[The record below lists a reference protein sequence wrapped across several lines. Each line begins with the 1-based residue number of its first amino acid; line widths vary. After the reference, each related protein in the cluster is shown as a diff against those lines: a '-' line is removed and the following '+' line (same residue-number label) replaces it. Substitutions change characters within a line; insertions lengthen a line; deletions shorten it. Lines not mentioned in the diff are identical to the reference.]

1 MVSEESFIINLG
13 VFIRQIRERKNLSQ
27 QSLADISDLPKT
39 TIGRIERAEI
49 NTTIRTLVKIANAL
63 EIEPKELLNFQIKQ
77 LLCCSF
83 ILLFP
88 NKFDCKYRP
97 YLRHFMNISSNVDG
111 LKSIPTIYAEPTALL
126 GA

>member
-1 MVSEESFIINLG
+1 MISEESFIINLG

-63 EIEPKELLNFQIKQ
+63 EIEPKELLNFQIK
-77 LLCCSF
+77 
-83 ILLFP
+83 
-88 NKFDCKYRP
+88 
-97 YLRHFMNISSNVDG
+97 
-111 LKSIPTIYAEPTALL
+111 
-126 GA
+126 